1 MIVEKVKTAFAHPS
15 DDFKLNLIDG
25 IRISF
30 TGKVNGWALARA
42 SNTQPVLVV
51 RFESDTAQGL
61 ETIQNKVMSIVNQ
74 YL

>member
-1 MIVEKVKTAFAHPS
+1 LIVEKVKQAFS
-15 DDFKLNLIDG
+15 IRSEDFKINLIDG

-30 TGKVNGWALARA
+30 KNGWALARA

-51 RFESDTAQGL
+51 RFESSTQAGL
-61 ETIQNKVMSIVNQ
+61 EKIQGSVMTIVNK